1 MKPRLLIGL
10 VVTAIVMGAQ
20 AAAAD
25 TFPTKPVRMVVGF
38 NAGGAPDILARLLGE
53 RLHDRMGQP
62 IVVDNRPGATGN
74 IGAELVAT
82 ANPDGYTLF
91 MATVSVAIGPTVYKS
106 LKFSVPKSFAPVSM
120 VASVPLILVV
130 NPKLPVNSVQDLI
143 KVAKAKPGSLNYATP
158 GYGSPQHLTAELFKL
173 KVGVNMVHIPYKGG
187 GQANAALL
195 AGESLLFF
203 SGMPPALPHVKAGRL
218 RALAVTTAKRSPSA
232 PEVPTVGEAGLP
244 GFEADNWHAILA
256 PAGTP
261 PTVVKR
267 LHQAIAAALTEQELA
282 RRFETQGAEARSSTP
297 PQLTAFIR
305 AEVAKWADVAK
316 AAGVEPQ

>member
-195 AGESLLFF
+195 AGESHLFF